1 MSDRATEV
9 ALFRYSLVCHA
20 ADVSL
25 SSRARGAL
33 VRALAGRDHAG
44 PGGEMVRVSRNTIDR
59 WIRTLRGG
67 GFEALKPS
75 PRAANPRTPG
85 EVLALAEALKREDP
99 ARTAAHVVELLV
111 STGGWSPHERTLQRH
126 FVRLG
131 LHRPATPASTFGR
144 FEATRPNELWVGDAL
159 HGPLIAG
166 RKAIL
171 FAFLDDHSRAFVGY
185 RWAYSE
191 DTVCLEVALRAGFE
205 SRGVPSAAYVDNGSA
220 FVSSQLLR
228 ACAVLGIRLV
238 HSQPGRP
245 EGRGKIERVFRT
257 VRDQFLVEVAHTT
270 LEDLRAL
277 NEAFAAWVETVYHRA
292 VHSETGEAPLERFL
306 AAGPPALP
314 TPAELH
320 EAFLW
325 AEKRMVTKTATV
337 SLFSNRYEV
346 DVALVGRRV
355 ELVFD
360 PFDLSDIEV
369 RFAGRSMG
377 KATPLVIGRH
387 SHPAA
392 RPEAA
397 PPPTPSGIDYLA
409 LITRRHTEELARGV
423 NYAKLAEAETP
434 APAPAPGDPP
444 GPEEAQPWVQPEL
457 PVEMHGPVGATP
469 ADDAKDNDAEAVSA

>member
-1 MSDRATEV
+1 
-9 ALFRYSLVCHA
+9 
-20 ADVSL
+20 
-25 SSRARGAL
+25 
-33 VRALAGRDHAG
+33 
-44 PGGEMVRVSRNTIDR
+44 
-59 WIRTLRGG
+59 
-67 GFEALKPS
+67 
-75 PRAANPRTPG
+75 
-85 EVLALAEALKREDP
+85 
-99 ARTAAHVVELLV
+99 
-111 STGGWSPHERTLQRH
+111 
-126 FVRLG
+126 
-131 LHRPATPASTFGR
+131 
-144 FEATRPNELWVGDAL
+144 
-159 HGPLIAG
+159 
-166 RKAIL
+166 
-171 FAFLDDHSRAFVGY
+171 
-185 RWAYSE
+185 
-191 DTVCLEVALRAGFE
+191 
-205 SRGVPSAAYVDNGSA
+205 
-220 FVSSQLLR
+220 
-228 ACAVLGIRLV
+228 VLGIRLV

-423 NYAKLAEAETP
+423 NYAKVGRGRDTGPSAGAGRSTRARRGAAVGP
-434 APAPAPGDPP
+434 A
-444 GPEEAQPWVQPEL
+444 
-457 PVEMHGPVGATP
+457 
-469 ADDAKDNDAEAVSA
+469 